1 MEMKGGTPIIIGWI
15 DLGEEAQNLRVMK
28 DQAVIQ
34 RLASEVKQLTFV
46 GFTGFRFPI
55 FHFPTRGIKAS
66 ELSIILWNVI
76 EKLSDWG
83 FQIDY
88 IMQDGGEENRSFMN
102 LHFNGTP
109 RETCYGSPNLVYP
122 LTTIFHTQD
131 ISHKIKKLRNS
142 ILKSRNINGVHTR
155 KLTLHGN
162 FIVWKQW
169 EMAVEWDTCR
179 TMNARRLHHK
189 VTDSHLHPNLAEKM
203 RNELAEMLNLM
214 QSYQNSLSNGSV
226 LDGAIE
232 VLENTSSLITIF
244 KDKELV
250 TSISDQRLIRLKEIL
265 QWWQGW
271 QN

>member
-1 MEMKGGTPIIIGWI
+1 
-15 DLGEEAQNLRVMK
+15 MK

-122 LTTIFHTQD
+122 LTTIFHTRYFLQN
-131 ISHKIKKLRNS
+131 KKP
-142 ILKSRNINGVHTR
+142 K
-155 KLTLHGN
+155 
-162 FIVWKQW
+162 KQ
-169 EMAVEWDTCR
+169 
-179 TMNARRLHHK
+179 HSQK
-189 VTDSHLHPNLAEKM
+189 
-203 RNELAEMLNLM
+203 
-214 QSYQNSLSNGSV
+214 
-226 LDGAIE
+226 
-232 VLENTSSLITIF
+232 
-244 KDKELV
+244 
-250 TSISDQRLIRLKEIL
+250 QRH
-265 QWWQGW
+265 
-271 QN
+271 